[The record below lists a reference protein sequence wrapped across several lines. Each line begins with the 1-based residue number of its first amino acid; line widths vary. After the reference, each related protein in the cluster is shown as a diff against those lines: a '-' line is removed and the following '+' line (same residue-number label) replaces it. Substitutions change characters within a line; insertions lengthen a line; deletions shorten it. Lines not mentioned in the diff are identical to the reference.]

1 MTEGTG
7 QLRIQKAKVRNVN
20 TTRVSASGYIL
31 GAGAVPGIDSDRHRL
46 LGSLYGGIGSN
57 LDGFSATRI
66 GGGVLTMGEE
76 HGSTWRPVLPGS
88 SIQEYFPKHYIVA
101 VGEYRWEAIFFTYLS
116 LDAGYGWLDRMRQ
129 TGPNLTDAT
138 SKNETFPSL
147 GG

>member
-88 SIQEYFPKHYIVA
+88 SIQEYFPKPI
-101 VGEYRWEAIFFTYLS
+101 
-116 LDAGYGWLDRMRQ
+116 
-129 TGPNLTDAT
+129 
-138 SKNETFPSL
+138 
-147 GG
+147 